1 MFYRHLPALSPV
13 PGLAL
18 PRLIA
23 QAAGYGADPRA
34 VLRAQLMRR
43 YQADGCSLWSS
54 GTHALQ
60 TALTIAKQSGSA
72 PILLPAYTCYEV
84 ATAAVGAHVVVA
96 LYDVD
101 PLTLEPDW
109 ESVRAAASAGAR
121 ALVVTPLFG
130 MPFDWEAA
138 RRTADEMGALL
149 IADVAQAHGTEWRG
163 QPAGTHADLTIL
175 SFGRGKGWTGAGGGA
190 LLWRGKNTNG
200 QVDATQQSRS
210 AIQEAKS
217 VARAATQYVF
227 GRPLL
232 YGIPASVPF
241 LHLGETVYHEPT
253 VPTAMTR
260 TSAALLLMAE
270 RVATAE
276 VSHRRRTA
284 EAYKRWLAET
294 DHDVD
299 VMIGARLNQ
308 ESGALRFPV
317 LVKGGWSQVRESAA
331 PRLGAAPGYPTT
343 LREIDA
349 LQPLLTNVST
359 KFTGAETLAREL
371 VTLPTHSQTAE
382 RDRRRAF
389 EIVCVGRA
397 KHRLLPVA
405 PVRQN
410 RRLEQRA

>member
-1 MFYRHLPALSPV
+1 MFYRHLPALSPL
-13 PGLAL
+13 PGAAL

-34 VLRAQLMRR
+34 NLRAQLMRR
-43 YQADGCSLWSS
+43 YKADGCSLWAS

-60 TALTIAKQSGSA
+60 AALTIVKQSGSA

-84 ATAAVGAHVVVA
+84 ATAAVGAQLAVA

-109 ESVRAAASAGAR
+109 ESMRAAASAGAS
-121 ALVVTPLFG
+121 ALIVTPLFG

-138 RRTADEMGALL
+138 HRTAAEMGALL
-149 IADVAQAHGTEWRG
+149 IADVAQAYGTEWRG

-190 LLWRGKNTNG
+190 LLWRGKITNG
-200 QVDATQQSRS
+200 QVDALQHNHS

-217 VARAATQYVF
+217 AAKAATQYVF
-227 GRPLL
+227 GRPSLF
-232 YGIPASVPF
+232 GIPASVPF
-241 LHLGETVYHEPT
+241 LHLGETVYHKPT
-253 VPTAMTR
+253 APTAMTR
-260 TSAALLLMAE
+260 TSAALLLMGE
-270 RVATAE
+270 RVATGE
-276 VSHRRRTA
+276 VSHRRRSA
-284 EAYKRWLAET
+284 DDYKRWLAET
-294 DHDVD
+294 DHDVE
-299 VMIGARLNQ
+299 VAIGACMNQ

-317 LVKGGWSQVRESAA
+317 RVRGGWNQVRESAA
-331 PRLGAAPGYPTT
+331 PSLGAAPGYPTT

-349 LQPLLTNVST
+349 LQPLLTNFST
-359 KFTGAETLAREL
+359 NFAGAETLAREL
-371 VTLPTHSQTAE
+371 VTLPTHSQTSE

-389 EIVCVGRA
+389 DIVCVGRA

-410 RRLEQRA
+410 RRLKQRV